1 MNRQIRRVAVAMGV
15 LILALLVNLNY
26 VQVVK
31 ADDYRNNK
39 NNRRVILN
47 EYATPRGQIIAQGGT
62 PIAESV
68 ATTDEL
74 KYLRRYP
81 NGPLYAP
88 LTGYYSF
95 VYGKDGL
102 ESTEGDVLSGND
114 PRLFASRLA
123 DILTGRNPKGGS
135 VTLTV
140 NKAAQ
145 AAAYKG
151 LGNRPGAVVALDPA
165 TGAILAAVSTPSYDP
180 NALSAHN
187 ANSVVAE
194 WTKLIGDPK
203 NPLLNRAFQQSYP
216 PGSIFKVVDAAA
228 ALKAAKK
235 PSDRIP
241 APDVLK
247 LPAGGTMTNFAGE
260 RCGDGKTDT
269 FVHALT
275 ISCNTAF
282 GQLCVHIGQP
292 IVQDTASLF
301 GMDNSSRQVPLA
313 IARSTM
319 GEIEDGSALAQS
331 CIGQRNVQMTPL
343 QAAMLSAVAANDGK
357 LMQPYLVQQQRTP
370 NLSVLANTEPK
381 QLSEVLS
388 PDEDKLLRDMMQSV
402 VTDPH
407 GTGTQA
413 QIPGVTVGGKTGTA
427 DNGPVDANG
436 NYLKAPH
443 AWFTG
448 YALDPTHP
456 IAVAVVLEN
465 AGVTGSESAGG
476 TAAAPI
482 ARDVMKAY
490 LDDTRGQ

>member
-1 MNRQIRRVAVAMGV
+1 MNRQIRRVAVALGV
-15 LILALLVNLNY
+15 LILALIVNLNY

-47 EYATPRGQIIAQGGT
+47 EYANPRGQIIVQGGT
-62 PIAESV
+62 PVAESV
-68 ATTDEL
+68 ATNDEL

-81 NGPLYAP
+81 IGPLYAP

-95 VYGKDGL
+95 VFGKDGL
-102 ESTEGDVLSGND
+102 ESTEDEVLSGND

-145 AAAYKG
+145 AAAYKD
-151 LGNRPGAVVALDPA
+151 LGNRRGAVVALDPA
-165 TGAILAAVSTPSYDP
+165 TGAILAAVSSPSYDP
-180 NALSAHN
+180 NLLSAHT
-187 ANSVVAE
+187 ADSVDAA
-194 WTKLIGDPK
+194 WNKLIKDPDQ
-203 NPLLNRAFQQSYP
+203 PLLNRALQQSYP
-216 PGSIFKVVDAAA
+216 PGSIFKVVAASA
-228 ALKAAKK
+228 GLKAGKK
-235 PSDRIP
+235 PTDRIP
-241 APDVLK
+241 SPDVLN
-247 LPAGGTMTNFAGE
+247 LPAGGTMRNFGGE

-269 FVHALT
+269 FIDAFT

-282 GQLCVHIGQP
+282 GQLCVDVGQQP
-292 IVQDTASLF
+292 VQDEASLF
-301 GMDNSSRQVPLA
+301 GMDNSRRQVPLTV
-313 IARSTM
+313 ARSTM
-319 GEIEDGSALAQS
+319 GDIEDGSALAQS

-343 QAAMLSAVAANDGK
+343 QAAMLSAAAANDGK
-357 LMQPYLVQQQRTP
+357 LMQPYLVQQERAP
-370 NLSVLANTEPK
+370 NLSVLSNTEPK
-381 QLSEVLS
+381 QLNQVLTS
-388 PDEDKLLRDMMQSV
+388 DQDKLLRDMMQSV
-402 VTDPH
+402 VTSRN
-407 GTGTQA
+407 GTGQLA

-427 DNGPVDANG
+427 DNGPVDAKG

-448 YALDPTHP
+448 YALDATHP

-476 TAAAPI
+476 VAAAPV